1 MDCIW
6 LYVKKDQ
13 MLQQA
18 YIILI
23 FWLKAHKKSVE
34 IE

>member
-6 LYVKKDQ
+6 LYVKKGQ

-23 FWLKAHKKSVE
+23 FWLKAPEKPMG